1 MAGQQRSPAP
11 DTEDPTGAA
20 YVEPYVERGR
30 RAEATKKLTVTIPVH
45 VLKLLT
51 DERTRR
57 QINKLR
63 HATISELLTEAFLH
77 AYTGQP
83 LPTDEELSRPER

>member
-1 MAGQQRSPAP
+1 MAKNKF
-11 DTEDPTGAA
+11 
-20 YVEPYVERGR
+20 VNPYIERGK
-30 RAEATKKLTVTIPVH
+30 RAEATKKITVTIPVH

-57 QINKLR
+57 QIKKLR
-63 HATISELLTEAFLH
+63 HGTISELLTEAFLH

-83 LPTDEELSRPER
+83 LPTDEELARQE

>member
-1 MAGQQRSPAP
+1 MSKGAP
-11 DTEDPTGAA
+11 F
-20 YVEPYVERGR
+20 VNPYVERGKR
-30 RAEATKKLTVTIPVH
+30 GEGNKKITVSIPCH
-45 VLKLLT
+45 VLQLLT

-57 QINKLR
+57 QIKKLR

-83 LPTDEELSRPER
+83 LPTDDELAKPEEG

>member
-1 MAGQQRSPAP
+1 MEGSMSKSK
-11 DTEDPTGAA
+11 
-20 YVEPYVERGR
+20 YVNPYVERGK
-30 RAEATKKLTVTIPVH
+30 RAHATKKITVTIPVH

-57 QINKLR
+57 QIKKLR

-83 LPTDEELSRPER
+83 LPTDEELARPE

>member
-1 MAGQQRSPAP
+1 MAGQQRPTSP
-11 DTEDPTGAA
+11 DLEDPNG

-83 LPTDEELSRPER
+83 LPTDDELSRPER

>member
-1 MAGQQRSPAP
+1 MAGQNRTPVSVDDDAGP
-11 DTEDPTGAA
+11 G

-30 RAEATKKLTVTIPVH
+30 RAEETKKLTVTIPVH

-57 QINKLR
+57 QVKKLR

>member
-1 MAGQQRSPAP
+1 MAGQKRPVDSAI
-11 DTEDPTGAA
+11 EDAEAGF
-20 YVEPYVERGR
+20 VQPYVERGR
-30 RAEATKKLTVTIPVH
+30 RAEETKKLTVTIPVH

-83 LPTDEELSRPER
+83 LPTDDELSRPER

>member
-1 MAGQQRSPAP
+1 MAKTR
-11 DTEDPTGAA
+11 
-20 YVEPYVERGR
+20 VVNPYVERGK
-30 RAEATKKLTVTIPVH
+30 RAQATKKITVTMPLH
-45 VLKLLT
+45 VLKLLA

-57 QINKLR
+57 QVNKLR

-83 LPTDEELSRPER
+83 LPTDEELARPED